1 MNKFCFCLEGS
12 QGWGEL
18 GLPAE
23 WPLLCGQGS
32 PLYGCDNMCSIGVGK
47 WDIRLQSSRNSKI
60 HQEILQGGED
70 HFRENT
76 SQEEFSTLL

>member
-1 MNKFCFCLEGS
+1 MNKFCFRLEGS

-32 PLYGCDNMCSIGVGK
+32 PVYGCDNITGVRK
-47 WDIRLQSSRNSKI
+47 WAIRLQSSRNSKI
-60 HQEILQGGED
+60 QQEILQGGED
-70 HFRENT
+70 HFRQNT
-76 SQEEFSTLL
+76 SQGEFSTLL